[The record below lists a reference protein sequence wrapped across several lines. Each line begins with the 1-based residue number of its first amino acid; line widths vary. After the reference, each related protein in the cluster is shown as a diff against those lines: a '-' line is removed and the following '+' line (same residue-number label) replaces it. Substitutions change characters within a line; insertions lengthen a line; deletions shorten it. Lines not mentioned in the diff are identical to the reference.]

1 MFETTQVFQR
11 SLGGDSDVVMKEMY
25 TFDDKGG
32 NSLTLRPEG
41 TAGMCPPMT
50 CVRSGVCAVV
60 CGCLSLSLCVC
71 VCVCVCVCACVS
83 LTQRMQA
90 WYVRS

>member
-41 TAGMCPPMT
+41 TAGMCPSMI
-50 CVRSGVCAVV
+50 CVRCGVCAV
-60 CGCLSLSLCVC
+60 
-71 VCVCVCVCACVS
+71 VCVCVCACVRARAHS
-83 LTQRMQA
+83 GMQA

>member
-41 TAGMCPPMT
+41 TAGMCPPMIL
-50 CVRSGVCAVV
+50 RAF
-60 CGCLSLSLCVC
+60 
-71 VCVCVCVCACVS
+71 
-83 LTQRMQA
+83 
-90 WYVRS
+90 